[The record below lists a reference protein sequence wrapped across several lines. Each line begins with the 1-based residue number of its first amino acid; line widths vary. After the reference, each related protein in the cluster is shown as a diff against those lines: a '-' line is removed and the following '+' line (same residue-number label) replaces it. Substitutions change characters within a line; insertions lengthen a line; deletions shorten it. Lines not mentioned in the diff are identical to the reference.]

1 MPSIVIPARFEGPS
15 GSGQGG
21 WTARHLASHL
31 DVLSTYAFRS
41 HIPLETA
48 LTVDRDRSALI
59 GPAGELVIDAAPW
72 TPDVPETPPVSID
85 EAADARARFTRFLDP
100 NPVPD
105 CFSCGSRPDSMG
117 VHASPLGDG
126 RFATDWT
133 VPDWA
138 EDPLSAS
145 AALWA
150 ALDCTAAFYVCFSHD
165 HRPAFTVQYAVVEY
179 RPVSAGETL
188 AIVGWNGDYAS
199 SWDGRKRGATSAA
212 FDASGARVAAA
223 RSFWVAAP

>member
-1 MPSIVIPARFEGPS
+1 MDTIIIPSRFEGPS
-15 GSGQGG
+15 GSAQGG
-21 WTARHLASHL
+21 WTARHLAAHL
-31 DVLSTYAFRS
+31 DGSHTYAFRS
-41 HIPLETA
+41 HIPLDTA
-48 LTVDRDRSALI
+48 LTVDRERSALI
-59 GPAGELVIDAAPW
+59 GPAGELVIEASPW
-72 TPDVPETPPVSID
+72 TPDIVETPPVSLD
-85 EAADARARFTRFLDP
+85 DATEARTRFSRFLNP

-117 VHASPLGDG
+117 VRASPLDDG

-150 ALDCTAAFYVCFSHD
+150 ALDCTAAFYVCFSTEN
-165 HRPAFTVQYAVVEY
+165 RPAFTVQYAVAEH
-179 RPVSAGETL
+179 RPVRAGETL
-188 AIVGWNGDYAS
+188 AIVGWSGDHVPT
-199 SWDGRKRGATSAA
+199 WDGRKRGAASVA
-212 FDASGARVAAA
+212 FDASGTRVAAA